1 MHVGK
6 KQVPNKN
13 QIQDWGYTMELLESF
28 PHYVSSDEKS
38 LSSFSNKYPEKQH
51 VPDMSSILG
60 TENVMESK
68 SVTAMIEFIAHQ
80 GRWTI
85 KPTITTDSLKDHN
98 NVMAVDLVKPLST
111 ALGLNKADLP
121 SQGQQES
128 EKQSSTTKT
137 HSSKKINL

>member
-1 MHVGK
+1 
-6 KQVPNKN
+6 
-13 QIQDWGYTMELLESF
+13 
-28 PHYVSSDEKS
+28 
-38 LSSFSNKYPEKQH
+38 
-51 VPDMSSILG
+51 MSSVLG

-68 SVTAMIEFIAHQ
+68 SITAMIEFIAHQ

-85 KPTITTDSLKDHN
+85 KQTITTDSLKDHN